1 MEPNS
6 PEKGERCPSG
16 VGDAWQEKGKKKKLR
31 SEDQRKVTKPRAR
44 LMPEYGVRWVD
55 RGCE

>member
-16 VGDAWQEKGKKKKLR
+16 AGDTWQVKDEKEKLR
-31 SEDQRKVTKPRAR
+31 SEDQRKVAKPQAR
-44 LMPEYGVRWVD
+44 LRPAYGMRWVD

>member
-16 VGDAWQEKGKKKKLR
+16 LGHTWQEKGRKKQPR
-31 SEDQRKVTKPRAR
+31 SEDQRKVAKPQAR
-44 LMPEYGVRWVD
+44 IMPEYGMRWED
-55 RGCE
+55 RGRE